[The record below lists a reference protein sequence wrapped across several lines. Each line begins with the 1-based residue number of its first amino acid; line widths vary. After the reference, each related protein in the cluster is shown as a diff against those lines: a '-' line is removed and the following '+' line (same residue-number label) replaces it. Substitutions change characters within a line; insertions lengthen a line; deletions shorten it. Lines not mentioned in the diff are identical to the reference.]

1 MGTTM
6 RRVIKQ
12 VEELRR
18 RKKYLQV
25 RLEQIFLKAFKLC
38 DVNNDGDVSM
48 EECIVLDKQVREI
61 IRTNLFCLHFLRMEN
76 DALPRYARD
85 KRKESPTEIWRVRT
99 DGRGERD
106 LELFRRGRFAP
117 GVEVRAKPYRV
128 HNRPLLPARL
138 LPCHT
143 TPRLG

>member
-38 DVNNDGDVSM
+38 DVNNDGGVSM
-48 EECIVLDKQVREI
+48 EECIVLDKQVR
-61 IRTNLFCLHFLRMEN
+61 
-76 DALPRYARD
+76 
-85 KRKESPTEIWRVRT
+85 
-99 DGRGERD
+99 
-106 LELFRRGRFAP
+106 
-117 GVEVRAKPYRV
+117 
-128 HNRPLLPARL
+128 
-138 LPCHT
+138 
-143 TPRLG
+143 

>member
-1 MGTTM
+1 VAAIWSTTDCLQAVEDYEAMGTTM

-48 EECIVLDKQVREI
+48 EECIVLDKQVRWDHQ
-61 IRTNLFCLHFLRMEN
+61 N
-76 DALPRYARD
+76 
-85 KRKESPTEIWRVRT
+85 
-99 DGRGERD
+99 
-106 LELFRRGRFAP
+106 
-117 GVEVRAKPYRV
+117 KPLLSSFSAYGK
-128 HNRPLLPARL
+128 RPLPKT
-138 LPCHT
+138 CSGQT
-143 TPRLG
+143 